1 MKITINDLINIGI
14 ITEQTSKRLTKNG
27 TRKFIINN
35 PFEPNKT
42 SIYYLYNNENKDIS
56 NYVVKGKYIVRKK
69 SKLSHNYYCPWSW
82 TGSDVGT
89 MVVKTFDSFDET
101 MDYLVKKFIHYY
113 FTQTSDGYTNYKYLL
128 SKSRM
133 KKMDNLTIKT
143 IQRQMSVARLLKDP
157 ELSIKTYLKTMD

>member
-1 MKITINDLINIGI
+1 MKITINDLSDLKI
-14 ITEQTSKRLTKNG
+14 ITEIITKRLEKNG
-27 TRKFIINN
+27 TRKFVINN

-42 SIYYLYNNENKDIS
+42 SIYYLYNNENKDMS

-89 MVVKTFDSFDET
+89 MVVKTFDSLDET

-133 KKMDNLTIKT
+133 KKMDKLTTKDLKKLCT
-143 IQRQMSVARLLKDP
+143 VGKLSKNQDLL
-157 ELSIKTYLKTMD
+157 INTYLNLVG